1 MGNNSNNL
9 NSRDNSPVDYLE
21 YPMKE
26 IVIFIILMAFNDY
39 TWYHVGKRI
48 GEKKPLNLQEA
59 IKARDKYIKIRKNYD

>member
-1 MGNNSNNL
+1 
-9 NSRDNSPVDYLE
+9 
-21 YPMKE
+21 MKE